1 LTCQPTSPLHAQL
14 PYAQSQVKPVALFA
28 ATRWELAALRR
39 ALPVDRQED
48 IGGVRC
54 LIGERD
60 GQAYWL
66 IRTGVGPE
74 AAKAAASVVLS
85 RQPMVLAIS
94 TGFAGALMPVAI
106 GDLIIGTSASSA
118 AYDGSWK
125 AGADAVICD
134 RVVQSF
140 VQSVAAEVGLAAQI
154 GSIVSVSEIVY
165 RGEDKQTLGRLTGAA
180 ALDMESAALALV
192 AHQRAVPFM
201 VVRTVS
207 DLVGEDLPLDFNLF
221 LRPSGWLSGIKELI
235 KRPSSLVGL
244 NRLRQQSRLAADNL
258 TTVCS
263 ALAARGFGLSH
274 ET

>member
-1 LTCQPTSPLHAQL
+1 VLCAK
-14 PYAQSQVKPVALFA
+14 SQVKPVALFA

-39 ALPVDRQED
+39 ALPIDRQED

-60 GQAYWL
+60 GQTYWL
-66 IRTGVGPE
+66 IRTGVGSE
-74 AAKAAASVVLS
+74 AAKTAASVVLG
-85 RQPMVLAIS
+85 RRPMVLAIS

-106 GDLIIGTSASSA
+106 GDVIIGTSTSSA
-118 AYDGSWK
+118 SYDGSWK
-125 AGADAVICD
+125 ADADSVMCD
-134 RVVQSF
+134 RAVQCF
-140 VQSVAAEVGLAAQI
+140 VQSVAAEAGLAARI
-154 GSIVSVSEIVY
+154 GSIVSVSEVVY
-165 RGEDKQTLGRLTGAA
+165 RAEDKKALGRLTGAA

-192 AHQRAVPFM
+192 AQERGVPFT

-207 DLVGEDLPLDFNLF
+207 DLVGEDLPLDFNLY
-221 LRPSGWLSGIKELI
+221 LRPGGWLSGIKELM

-274 ET
+274 AP